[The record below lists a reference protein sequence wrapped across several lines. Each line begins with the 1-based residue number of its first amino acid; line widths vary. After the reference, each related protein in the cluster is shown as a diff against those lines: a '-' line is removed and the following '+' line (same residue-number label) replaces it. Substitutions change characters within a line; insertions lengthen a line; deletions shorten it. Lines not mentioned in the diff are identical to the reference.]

1 MQYYTTDLVFD
12 ILNIVE
18 KLLGQER
25 ERKEMER
32 AATDVKGENPSEQ
45 WRNTEVLTRLILFK
59 VNLSKYDFLEK
70 ENAYNL

>member
-45 WRNTEVLTRLILFK
+45 WQNTEVLTRLILFK

>member
-1 MQYYTTDLVFD
+1 MQYYTTDLVSD

-18 KLLGQER
+18 KLG

-45 WRNTEVLTRLILFK
+45 WQNTEVLTRLILFK